1 MQQPPQWCRIP
12 HTPKPP
18 SIDVL
23 QADTGLSRTG
33 GTWLAVRRGAC
44 LIRCIGTCAGAS
56 CPTWLADL
64 VGTRPL
70 WLRSALSSSALCYPP
85 FSRQRRGPTGEVG
98 GSGGHLAAA
107 ISRHQES
114 CVYWI
119 LEQVYHTPRTLSS
132 ILYSVFAGWFS
143 LGCWWGSPRRSRA
156 LESGPTITGGRS
168 RSPSDSRRGL
178 VPVAPPAPRPRREGR
193 ACAPQS
199 SDIICNPPSALA
211 TDGTPRRGS
220 RARSLHG
227 PRHTS
232 PIAAPPLLRPGF
244 GSHTRTICRPGT
256 GCSRTSPGGL
266 QKNKPPGWWSSLG
279 TWCISALRSGASG

>member
-1 MQQPPQWCRIP
+1 M
-12 HTPKPP
+12 
-18 SIDVL
+18 
-23 QADTGLSRTG
+23 
-33 GTWLAVRRGAC
+33 
-44 LIRCIGTCAGAS
+44 
-56 CPTWLADL
+56 
-64 VGTRPL
+64 
-70 WLRSALSSSALCYPP
+70 ALD
-85 FSRQRRGPTGEVG
+85 
-98 GSGGHLAAA
+98 
-107 ISRHQES
+107 
-114 CVYWI
+114 
-119 LEQVYHTPRTLSS
+119 
-132 ILYSVFAGWFS
+132 
-143 LGCWWGSPRRSRA
+143 
-156 LESGPTITGGRS
+156 SGPTITGGRS

-178 VPVAPPAPRPRREGR
+178 VPVAPPAPCPRREGR

-266 QKNKPPGWWSSLG
+266 QKNKPPGWWSSQG
-279 TWCISALRSGASG
+279 TWCISALRSAPPVDGRGLRCLCIHFATSLACCSTSIISIHHI

>member
-1 MQQPPQWCRIP
+1 MACSNAWCRSETV
-12 HTPKPP
+12 HWY
-18 SIDVL
+18 L
-23 QADTGLSRTG
+23 CRCFLSH
-33 GTWLAVRRGAC
+33 LACRSRRKA
-44 LIRCIGTCAGAS
+44 A
-56 CPTWLADL
+56 L
-64 VGTRPL
+64 VVAERAIICRMVHL
-70 WLRSALSSSALCYPP
+70 F

-107 ISRHQES
+107 ISRHQET

-119 LEQVYHTPRTLSS
+119 LEQVYHHSRTLSS
-132 ILYSVFAGWFS
+132 ISYSVFEGWFS

-156 LESGPTITGGRS
+156 LCSGPTITGGRS

-193 ACAPQS
+193 ACAPRS

-211 TDGTPRRGS
+211 TDDTPRRGS

-232 PIAAPPLLRPGF
+232 PIAAPPL
-244 GSHTRTICRPGT
+244 
-256 GCSRTSPGGL
+256 
-266 QKNKPPGWWSSLG
+266 
-279 TWCISALRSGASG
+279 

>member
-1 MQQPPQWCRIP
+1 M
-12 HTPKPP
+12 
-18 SIDVL
+18 
-23 QADTGLSRTG
+23 
-33 GTWLAVRRGAC
+33 
-44 LIRCIGTCAGAS
+44 
-56 CPTWLADL
+56 
-64 VGTRPL
+64 
-70 WLRSALSSSALCYPP
+70 WLRSALSSSALCRPP
-85 FSRQRRGPTGEVG
+85 FSRQRRGPTGGAGGAAATWAAALLTHHKRFGVLDTRTSVPHFAYTVQILGQFFSEVG
-98 GSGGHLAAA
+98 
-107 ISRHQES
+107 
-114 CVYWI
+114 
-119 LEQVYHTPRTLSS
+119 
-132 ILYSVFAGWFS
+132 FM
-143 LGCWWGSPRRSRA
+143 GCWWGSPRRSRA
-156 LESGPTITGGRS
+156 LDSGPTITGGRS